1 MPLEQIDNL
10 SADTINILKEVIKKK
25 NKKDRFENNR
35 NLSLLTAISL
45 LLILVMMIYFTEL
58 ASVGDPFTT
67 FANILLNP
75 YYLVII
81 SLISLSFVY
90 YNFFQKKLKK
100 EKEKLNKVRAEAIDY
115 LNDTK
120 NMNLQ
125 DHVDLIKK
133 LMKDEYDI
141 NLYVKN
147 K

>member
-1 MPLEQIDNL
+1 MPLESLDNL
-10 SADTINILKEVIKKK
+10 SADTINLLKEVIKKK
-25 NKKDRFENNR
+25 KKKDRFENNR
-35 NLSLLTAISL
+35 NLSLLSALSL
-45 LLILVMMIYFTEL
+45 LLIFMILLYLTDL
-58 ASVGDPFTT
+58 SRVTDPFIT

-75 YYLVII
+75 FYLIMI

-100 EKEKLNKVRAEAIDY
+100 EKEKLNKVRTEAIEY

-125 DHVDLIKK
+125 DNVELIKK
-133 LMKDEYDI
+133 LMREEYDI

>member
-1 MPLEQIDNL
+1 MPLESFDNL
-10 SADTINILKEVIKKK
+10 SADTMNLLKEVIKKK
-25 NKKDRFENNR
+25 KKKDRFENNR
-35 NLSLLTAISL
+35 NLSLLSAISL
-45 LLILVMMIYFTEL
+45 LLIFVFMIYFTEL
-58 ASVGDPFTT
+58 AAVSDPFNT

-75 YYLVII
+75 YYLFII

-115 LNDTK
+115 LNDTR

-125 DHVDLIKK
+125 DNVDMIKK
-133 LMKDEYDI
+133 MMKEDYDI